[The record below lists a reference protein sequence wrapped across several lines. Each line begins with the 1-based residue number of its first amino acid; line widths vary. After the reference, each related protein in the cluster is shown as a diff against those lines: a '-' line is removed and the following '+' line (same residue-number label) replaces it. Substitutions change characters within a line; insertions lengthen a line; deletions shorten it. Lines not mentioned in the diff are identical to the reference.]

1 MADVIELK
9 ALKTKLE
16 EKEQKALLEAVKDQ
30 FIDEVLSNISEQS
43 LLRLVDLAAAGKKD
57 LFKAALLH
65 CFMEAAA
72 NKAAKGE
79 GWDV

>member
-16 EKEQKALLEAVKDQ
+16 EKEQKASLEAAKDQ
-30 FIDEVLSNISEQS
+30 FLDEVLSNISEQS
-43 LLRLVDLAAAGKKD
+43 FLRLVDLAATGKKD
-57 LFKAALLH
+57 LLKTALVH